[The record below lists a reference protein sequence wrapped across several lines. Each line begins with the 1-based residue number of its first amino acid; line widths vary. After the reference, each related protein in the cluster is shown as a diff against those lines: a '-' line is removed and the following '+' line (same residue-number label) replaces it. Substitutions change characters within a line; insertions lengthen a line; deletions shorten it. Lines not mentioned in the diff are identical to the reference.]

1 MPDTSYI
8 WQLPYWPNWQYESR
22 ELAPL
27 LGSVRLAQG
36 RLLGR
41 MQDLGMAVQSQ
52 ANLSILTE
60 DVIKTSAIE
69 GETLSLETVRSS
81 VARKMGLDIGALAP
95 TDRMVDGIVDV
106 VLDATAKADS
116 PLTASRLFAWHA
128 ALFPT
133 GRSGMVAIDVGVWRS
148 DATGAMQVVSG
159 PLHRQ
164 KVHFEAPPAERLA
177 KEVDAFLQ
185 WFNQSETD
193 EPVIKAGLAHLW
205 FVTLHPFDDGNGRI
219 ARAIGDMALSRAE
232 GLAPRYYSLSAQFQC
247 ERNAY
252 YDELEAAQKGS
263 LDITRWLM
271 WFLGCLLRAL
281 EGAELS
287 LAAVL
292 FKAQFW
298 RVWAHTPMN
307 ERQIKLLNRFLDGFD
322 GFEGKLTSRKWA
334 AIAKCSADS
343 ALRDINDLIA
353 QGVLCK
359 DPSGGRSSSYVLA
372 ELSETR

>member
-8 WQLPYWPNWQYESR
+8 WQLPDWPSWQYESR

-27 LGSVRLAQG
+27 LGNVRLAQG

-52 ANLSILTE
+52 ANLSMLTE

-69 GETLSLETVRSS
+69 GEALSLETVRSS

-106 VLDATAKADS
+106 VLDATAKADA

-133 GRSGMVAIDVGVWRS
+133 GRTGMVAIDVGMWRS

-159 PLHRQ
+159 SLHRQ

-177 KEVDAFLQ
+177 KETDTFLR
-185 WFNQSETD
+185 WFNQPDTD

-232 GLAPRYYSLSAQFQC
+232 SLAPRYYSLSAQIQR
-247 ERNAY
+247 ERKAY

-263 LDITRWLM
+263 LDVTRWLR

-292 FKAQFW
+292 FKARFW

-307 ERQIKLLNRFLDGFD
+307 ERQIKVLNRFLD

-359 DPSGGRSSSYVLA
+359 DQFGGRSSSYVLA
-372 ELSETR
+372 ELSEAR